1 MKIYVD
7 NLSEGMVL
15 AADLLTPKGRFIL
28 AAGATLQA
36 QHLKILKAWGVCEAD
51 IIDESFVE
59 KPQHKAQVDADS
71 LEQAELFLRQRF
83 SCQDL
88 DHPFVV
94 ELLHLSYQRLAQ
106 QLAEGFVLPEL
117 KTLPTLDTRELP
129 STSAALVLRGQTDLV
144 SLPDI
149 YQRIV
154 TALNSP
160 QASSKTIG
168 DIVSKDTNLAMRL
181 LRLVNSAFYGFPG
194 KIDSISRGITL
205 LGTKELSTL
214 ALGITVMRL
223 FRNIPSELINMESF
237 WKHSIRCG
245 LFAQALATHKVGI
258 SEEKLFVAGLLHD
271 VGRLIMLQKIP
282 QHLTHAI
289 LLAQQQQLPLYQ
301 LEKKLLQFDHAEI
314 GQTLAIEWKLPA
326 LLPQMIGG
334 HHDPTLERYHP
345 EVCILHIADL
355 LAQSSH
361 ADLVLAPVLPPLQRR
376 AWETLALSPGILS
389 AVFHQVDRL
398 FRDIANIFLT
408 KQDDNSEN
416 IGTA

>member
-1 MKIYVD
+1 MKIYID
-7 NLSEGMVL
+7 NLREGMIL
-15 AADLLTPKGRFIL
+15 AEDLLTPKGRFIL

-36 QHLKILKAWGVCEAD
+36 QHLKIFKAWGVCEAD
-51 IIDESFVE
+51 ILDESFVE
-59 KPQHKAQVDADS
+59 KPHHMTQVDAHK
-71 LEQAELFLRQRF
+71 LQQVEHFLRQRF
-83 SCQDL
+83 CRQDF

-94 ELLHLSYQRLAQ
+94 ELLRLTNQRLTQ
-106 QLAEGFVLPEL
+106 QLSEGFVLPDL
-117 KTLPTLDTRELP
+117 KPSPPPEPRDLP
-129 STSAALVLRGQTDLV
+129 STSATLILRGQNDLV

-160 QASSKTIG
+160 HASSKTIG
-168 DIVSKDTNLAMRL
+168 DIVSKDTNLTMRL

-194 KIDSISRGITL
+194 KIDSINRGITL

-223 FRNIPSELINMESF
+223 FRHIPSELINMESF

-258 SEEKLFVAGLLHD
+258 SEEKMFVAGLLHD

-282 QHLTHAI
+282 QHLTCAI

-301 LEKKLLQFDHAEI
+301 LEKTLLQFDHAEI
-314 GQTLAIEWKLPA
+314 GQALAIEWKLPA
-326 LLPQMIGG
+326 SLPQMIGG
-334 HHDPTLERYHP
+334 HHDPARERYHP

-355 LAQSSH
+355 LAQSS
-361 ADLVLAPVLPPLQRR
+361 ATDLVLAPVLPPLQQR

-408 KQDDNSEN
+408 GQDDDPAEKEPV
-416 IGTA
+416 